1 MEMKTT
7 ENPVDAA
14 GPVKQVLANL
24 FYGWGYNF
32 YRKENQQ
39 RADDLLIRARVS
51 EMLGMARASLA
62 AMERT
67 YRQQHLPAPTREHPF
82 PDTAVIAVAQALQ
95 REQQALESLEVRVRN
110 AAVPEMD
117 RVNQRHRNERDTL
130 DQLAA
135 VDGELVLAAKA
146 VSDAVAG
153 LSDPVAAVAGVPV
166 ILQQSGMESLLA
178 QRAQVL
184 SALIAT

>member
-7 ENPVDAA
+7 QNPVDDA

-51 EMLGMARASLA
+51 EMLGAARASLA
-62 AMERT
+62 TMERA
-67 YRQQHLPAPTREHPF
+67 YRQQYLPAPTREHPF
-82 PDTAVIAVAQALQ
+82 PDAAVMAIAQALQ
-95 REQQALESLEVRVRN
+95 RQQQALESLEVRVRN

-130 DQLAA
+130 DRLAA

-146 VSDAVAG
+146 VCDKAAGLTDPATAVADV
-153 LSDPVAAVAGVPV
+153 SA
-166 ILQQSGMESLLA
+166 ILQQSGMESLLT

-184 SALIAT
+184 SALTPV